1 MFQYFNVSYVR
12 MMRLLAVGACRFDG
26 AARLGGIAGRVQLLR
41 SRSRTGGDA
50 AARRPRTARQRSRGR

>member
-1 MFQYFNVSYVR
+1 